1 MGPSSLLVP
10 MTASQPIRILRII
23 ARLNIGG
30 PAIQAISLSDHLSG
44 DGYKTLLVCGKVA
57 PHEGDMAYF
66 AEEKGVEPVI
76 LPKMGREIT
85 PLGDMKSLVDLRRII
100 KQFKPHIIH
109 THTAKAGTLGRL
121 AGFSI
126 NLVRR
131 SDARIRL
138 VHTFHGHIFHS
149 YFGSLRTRLFIQMER
164 LLSRFT
170 DRIIVISPLQQHDIC
185 WRYRIASSEKV
196 RIIQLGFD
204 LSNFEGRENHRKE
217 IRERYMIQEGQSVL
231 LVGII
236 GRLTE
241 VKNHR
246 VLLEAAKSLKARGQS
261 KCFKFL
267 VVGDGELRQDL
278 ITYAR
283 ELGVQDSVI
292 FSGWQ
297 KDMPSI
303 YNALDIVALTSLNE
317 GTPVSLIEAMASARP
332 VVATDV
338 GGVRDLMGFIDEES
352 EDGYTLAQHGILV
365 PSGNGEAL
373 ARALSFLYENRKA
386 SEETAERGRKFVLNQ
401 YSLERLVKDIK
412 SLYKEILSR

>member
-1 MGPSSLLVP
+1 

-30 PAIQAISLSDHLSG
+30 PAIQAISLSDHLSR
-44 DGYKTLLVCGKVA
+44 DSYRTLLISGKVD

-66 AEEKGVEPVI
+66 AEEKGVQPVI
-76 LPKMGREIT
+76 LPKMGRDIT
-85 PLGDMKSLVDLRRII
+85 LLGDMKSLIELRKII

-121 AGFSI
+121 AGISF
-126 NLVRR
+126 NLIRR
-131 SDARIRL
+131 SNVKIRL

-149 YFGSLRTRLFIQMER
+149 YFGSLRTRLFIQIER
-164 LLSRFT
+164 FLSRFT
-170 DRIIVISPLQQHDIC
+170 DRIIVISPLQQHDMC
-185 WRYRIASSEKV
+185 WRYRIAPTEKV
-196 RIIQLGFD
+196 RIIPLGFD
-204 LSNFEGRENHRKE
+204 LSDFEGRENHRKQ
-217 IRERYMIQEGQSVL
+217 IRERYMLQDDQRVS

-236 GRLTE
+236 GRLTD

-246 VLLEAAKSLKARGQS
+246 VLLEAAKCLKAMGKSER
-261 KCFKFL
+261 FKFL

-283 ELGVQDSVI
+283 ELGIQNSVI
-292 FSGWQ
+292 FAGWQ

-303 YNALDIVALTSLNE
+303 YEALDIVALTSLNE

-332 VVATDV
+332 VVATNV

-352 EDGYTLAQHGILV
+352 KDGYTLAQHGILV
-365 PSGNGEAL
+365 PSGDGEVV
-373 ARALSFLYENRKA
+373 ARALSFLDENRKA
-386 SEETAERGRKFVLNQ
+386 SKEMAERGREFVLNH
-401 YSLERLVKDIK
+401 YSVERLVKDIK
-412 SLYKEILSR
+412 SLYKEILSS